1 MTYALQIQDHEYEE
15 HPLSAGEVT
24 TVAAICNRLAR
35 MLGTLD
41 RDGIFSDFE
50 IVQAH
55 CPLDLA
61 ALAAA
66 PDRVFVE
73 EISAIIDATD
83 RNTRC
88 LSSTFSSRFASGRTT
103 SRLF

>member
-1 MTYALQIQDHEYEE
+1 MTHAMQLQDNGYEE
-15 HPLSAGEVT
+15 HFLSAAEIT

-35 MLGTLD
+35 MLGTVD
-41 RDGIFSDFE
+41 RDGIFADFE
-50 IVQAH
+50 IVQSN

-73 EISAIIDATD
+73 EMSSIIEATD
-83 RNTRC
+83 RRTRS
-88 LSSTFSSRFASGRTT
+88 LRGGFSTRFVSSSPASRMF
-103 SRLF
+103 

>member
-1 MTYALQIQDHEYEE
+1 MTHAMHFEGHRYEE
-15 HPLSAGEVT
+15 QLLSAAEVT

-35 MLGTLD
+35 MLGTVD
-41 RDGIFSDFE
+41 REGIFADFE
-50 IVQAH
+50 IVQSN

-73 EISAIIDATD
+73 EMSKIIEATD
-83 RNTRC
+83 RRTRSLRGGFNTRFV
-88 LSSTFSSRFASGRTT
+88 SNNSA